1 MNLSRNHFHYLELR
15 NKYEKRTPTKGRPS
29 LKSSRKVSDLRK
41 RRMADSLSFGK
52 NLTIF
57 VMILFII
64 LKKSCKFE
72 EEMLKIII
80 KQGH

>member
-1 MNLSRNHFHYLELR
+1 MNLSRKHFHYLELR

-29 LKSSRKVSDLRK
+29 LKSTRKVSDLRK

-57 VMILFII
+57 VMISCLLFLKNHVS
-64 LKKSCKFE
+64 LKKKC
-72 EEMLKIII
+72 
-80 KQGH
+80 

>member
-29 LKSSRKVSDLRK
+29 LKSTRKVSDLRK

-52 NLTIF
+52 NLKIF
-57 VMILFII
+57 VMISCLLFLKNHVS
-64 LKKSCKFE
+64 LKKKC
-72 EEMLKIII
+72 
-80 KQGH
+80 